1 MTTTRAHR
9 LATMSTVASAFTA
22 AVCSI
27 FGDVLDAAPR
37 ARASARRQSRKR
49 RSSDTGSD
57 TPAVFSAPASR
68 ALARAA
74 PCLAVI
80 VLAALFTTARADGGR
95 YLLQGGPVAAGR
107 NTPVAQARGDAKPR
121 GSPRSAGAIFPWTF
135 PEHSIFGDHR
145 EGPRLRSDRVS
156 PDTSRS
162 SPH

>member
-37 ARASARRQSRKR
+37 ARASALRESRKR

-57 TPAVFSAPASR
+57 TPAVVFFTPASR

-95 YLLQGGPVAAGR
+95 HLLQGEPVAAGR
-107 NTPVAQARGDAKPR
+107 NAPTAGTV
-121 GSPRSAGAIFPWTF
+121 SAGAIFPWTF
-135 PEHSIFGDHR
+135 PEYSLFGDHR
-145 EGPRLRSDRVS
+145 EGPRLRSDRVAL
-156 PDTSRS
+156 DTSRS